1 MTIPI
6 VHCFD
11 HNYVLPAAVAFQTL
25 LENAK
30 TPNASYEL
38 YVIGSGIT
46 DADKALLS
54 KVVAKFPNG
63 RLTFREPPKNPVPEG
78 GISKKGHYSAD
89 LYYKLMLPDLF
100 LELDKAIVADVD
112 VVYED
117 DIAKALELF
126 EADGKALV
134 GGVWDLGYAAYHK
147 AGLFPTGKPLIK
159 RYLRKYSPSEV
170 DALRIG
176 AGLLVY
182 DMRRLREDGM
192 AREWMNFAVKNSY
205 RAILPEQEAINL
217 VCGDKLMMLPLNFM
231 AIAEHAAAFD
241 EMTEDERR
249 RNSAWNEMYARPV
262 QMHYA
267 SATKPWKDP
276 GSSRADLWF
285 AACARA
291 GLIEEW
297 RAWYAKYSRPIVELM
312 EAKRLLSIS
321 CSIGKR
327 IFNLQ
332 LTKR

>member
-1 MTIPI
+1 MNIPI
-6 VHCFD
+6 IHCFD
-11 HNYVLPAAVAFQTL
+11 HNYVLPAAVAFQTM

-30 TPNASYEL
+30 TPNAIYEL

-46 DADKALLS
+46 AEDKALLAR
-54 KVVAKFPNG
+54 VVAKFPNG
-63 RLTFREPPKNPVPEG
+63 RLTFREPPKNPVPED

-100 LELDKAIVADVD
+100 PELNKAIVADVD

-117 DIAKALELF
+117 DVAKALELF
-126 EADGKALV
+126 EANGEALV

-147 AGLFPTGKPLIK
+147 TGLFPTGKPLIK
-159 RYLRKYSPSEV
+159 GYLRKYSPSEV

-182 DMRRLREDGM
+182 DMRRLREAGM
-192 AREWMNFAVKNSY
+192 VREWMNFAVNNSH

-231 AIAEHAAAFD
+231 AIAEHGATFD
-241 EMTEDERR
+241 KMTEGERKS
-249 RNSAWNEMYARPV
+249 NPVWAEMYARPV

-285 AACARA
+285 AACVRA

-297 RAWYAKYSRPIVELM
+297 REWYAKYSRPIVEAM
-312 EAKRLLSIS
+312 EAKRLLNIS
-321 CSIGKR
+321 CAIGKR
-327 IFNLQ
+327 VFNLQ